1 MGTFTLRAF
10 FSILIMQCFQG
21 LILARTIIVQEKVDA
36 SIPITS
42 LAPPEGNTTFLAGT
56 NWCVARPGVPQADLK
71 IALDW
76 ACGLG
81 KADCR
86 AIQAG
91 GPCFEPDTLLSHASY
106 AFNIYYQQNGNNAIA
121 CHFGGT
127 AFLTRHNPS
136 YGRCSFSSSESLRAS
151 SASSFKYKSQSIWWE
166 IDVVLMLLLYLS
178 TK

>member
-1 MGTFTLRAF
+1 MGTFTLWAF
-10 FSILIMQCFQG
+10 LSILIIQCFQG
-21 LILARTIIVQEKVDA
+21 SLLARTIIVQEKFDA

-42 LAPPEGNTTFLAGT
+42 LSPQEGNTTFLAGT

-86 AIQAG
+86 AIQAEG
-91 GPCFEPDTLLSHASY
+91 TCFEP
-106 AFNIYYQQNGNNAIA
+106 G
-121 CHFGGT
+121 
-127 AFLTRHNPS
+127 

-151 SASSFKYKSQSIWWE
+151 SASSFKYKPQSIWRE
-166 IDVVLMLLLYLS
+166 IDVVIMLLLYLS